1 MAQTPQ
7 QASFSLRL
15 HNKGGDRI
23 KLSKSSKTCP
33 VRGKAIPEFSLSRRI
48 SRRRRLADCETLQKR
63 SLGAPSTYSSAMES
77 ASPARVTRRWR
88 LTGQLANLAVL
99 QYLRPRASLRA
110 TKSEIH
116 MAFRNDCLHPVAFVQ
131 GKHLKPPR
139 YYSAWAFA
147 AHPNQDMHSSGP
159 GKSLNRNA
167 LIRQFA
173 IPVDFALVIGKNP
186 QTVVAFSGQE

>member
-23 KLSKSSKTCP
+23 KLSKPSKTCP
-33 VRGKAIPEFSLSRRI
+33 VRGKAIPEFSLSWRI

-63 SLGAPSTYSSAMES
+63 SLGAPSTYSSAIES
-77 ASPARVTRRWR
+77 AAPARVTRRWR

-99 QYLRPRASLRA
+99 QYVRPRASLRA

-116 MAFRNDCLHPVAFVQ
+116 TWLFEMTASTRSRSCKANISSHPDITPH
-131 GKHLKPPR
+131 G
-139 YYSAWAFA
+139 
-147 AHPNQDMHSSGP
+147 HSRLSQ
-159 GKSLNRNA
+159 
-167 LIRQFA
+167 IRTR
-173 IPVDFALVIGKNP
+173 IRPVP
-186 QTVVAFSGQE
+186 ESR